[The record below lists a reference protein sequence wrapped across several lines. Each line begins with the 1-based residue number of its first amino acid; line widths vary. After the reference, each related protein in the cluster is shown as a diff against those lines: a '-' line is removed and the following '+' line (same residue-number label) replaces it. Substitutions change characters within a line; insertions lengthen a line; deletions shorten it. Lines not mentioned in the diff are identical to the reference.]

1 MKRLLIIF
9 FISLGTLTI
18 AVGQSKSDK
27 IFKLIELVN
36 GAASINEILNDVKP
50 QLIQKLNIKFEG
62 ENALKKN
69 EDYDKFL
76 STLFKKVSE
85 DLVNEDL
92 YQIFDNYYDEG
103 ELDTIIAFYS
113 LPVGQKTLKVN
124 AIIKA
129 DLTNALIKKHLLDIK
144 TQMLEKYEV
153 LE

>member
-36 GAASINEILNDVKP
+36 GAASINEILTDVKP

-76 STLFKKVSE
+76 SNLFKKVSE